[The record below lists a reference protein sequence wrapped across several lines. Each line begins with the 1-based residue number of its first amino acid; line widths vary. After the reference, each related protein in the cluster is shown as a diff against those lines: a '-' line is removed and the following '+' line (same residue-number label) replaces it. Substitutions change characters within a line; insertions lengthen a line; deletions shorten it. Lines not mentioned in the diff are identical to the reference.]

1 MRLLVIEDERDLC
14 EDIAKKLRLSGYE
27 ADTCVD
33 GEAAL
38 ELLAVERY
46 DLVLLD
52 LNLPKVDGMTVLR
65 TLREHDQ
72 ETGVLILSARSEI
85 SDKVDGLDAGANDYL
100 SKPFHLEELEARVRS
115 LTRRRFVQQDVC
127 LRCGGLTFDTRSRAA
142 AANGQVLSLTRKES
156 GILEYLLLNRGRPI
170 SQEELIEHVWDSSVD
185 SFSNSIRVHISML
198 RKKLRAALGY
208 DPIRNK
214 IGPGLRDRSGR
225 MSKRISVQWRI
236 TILTALLI
244 AAACVSLNLLLFY
257 SGSDSM
263 DALNGFVVEYK
274 TGNQQEMTIEI
285 PQENMQA
292 FFSGFS
298 QQVSAEKVRFER
310 MGWCITALVTL
321 LSAVIAYF
329 VSGRALKPLGDFA
342 RQTGQINEE
351 SLTDT
356 RLSEDTTAEFRQLSR
371 SVNAMLDRLAQ
382 SFDTQRQFTGN
393 AAHELR
399 TPLALIQTRLELFAA
414 EHPQMDAET
423 AALLRFEQEQL
434 ERLSALVRTL
444 LEMSDL
450 QSVPRTDCIDLAPMA
465 EEVLVDLTPLAQKNG
480 ITLTQTGENVQLTG
494 SDVLLYR
501 VLFNLTENAIK
512 YNRTGGSVELSVE
525 QEGGQAAIRVRDTGP
540 GIAEEYRDSIF
551 QPFFRVDK
559 SRSRA
564 MGGVGLG
571 LALVQ
576 EIVRLHGGTVRVE
589 QSTDTGTT
597 ILVTL
602 PVGKAA

>member
-1 MRLLVIEDERDLC
+1 
-14 EDIAKKLRLSGYE
+14 
-27 ADTCVD
+27 
-33 GEAAL
+33 
-38 ELLAVERY
+38 
-46 DLVLLD
+46 
-52 LNLPKVDGMTVLR
+52 
-65 TLREHDQ
+65 
-72 ETGVLILSARSEI
+72 
-85 SDKVDGLDAGANDYL
+85 
-100 SKPFHLEELEARVRS
+100 
-115 LTRRRFVQQDVC
+115 
-127 LRCGGLTFDTRSRAA
+127 
-142 AANGQVLSLTRKES
+142 
-156 GILEYLLLNRGRPI
+156 
-170 SQEELIEHVWDSSVD
+170 
-185 SFSNSIRVHISML
+185 
-198 RKKLRAALGY
+198 
-208 DPIRNK
+208 
-214 IGPGLRDRSGR
+214 

-310 MGWCITALVTL
+310 IGWCITALVTL

-351 SLTDT
+351 

-414 EHPQMDAET
+414 EHSQMDAET

-450 QSVPRTDCIDLAPMA
+450 QSVPRTDRIDLAPMA

-480 ITLTQTGENVQLTG
+480 ITLTQTGDNVQLTG

-512 YNRTGGSVELSVE
+512 YNRTGGTVELSVE
-525 QEGGQAAIRVRDTGP
+525 REGGQAAIRVRDTGP

-589 QSTDTGTT
+589 QSADTGTT